1 MSRTSRGER
10 DEVMAEADA
19 VLDPGEAVAGQ
30 PTATAEAA
38 ELPTWEEI
46 ARTYGTFL
54 YTLALRL
61 TSNPDDAQDL
71 VQDTLLRVRRGLPNY
86 RPGSMRGWLTRIA
99 TNAFIDQTRR
109 RKRRIESSLTN
120 QAEGDLPVAPGADQ
134 PPAHLPLD
142 LQEAL
147 RNLPE
152 DYRVPVVLC
161 DVADRSYQEIADI
174 LGLPIGTVRSRI
186 HRGRMLLRETL
197 A

>member
-1 MSRTSRGER
+1 MKPETER
-10 DEVMAEADA
+10 PTFDLGAGSAQA
-19 VLDPGEAVAGQ
+19 RLEAV
-30 PTATAEAA
+30 EAA
-38 ELPTWEEI
+38 PAETTPTEIPSWEEI
-46 ARTYGTFL
+46 ARTHGSFL

-61 TSNPDDAQDL
+61 TSDPDDAQDL
-71 VQDTLLRVRRGLPNY
+71 VQDTLLRVRRGLTTY

-109 RKRRIESSLTN
+109 RRRRVESPLSSH
-120 QAEGDLPVAPGADQ
+120 AEGRLPVAPGADS
-134 PPAHLPLD
+134 PPSHIPID

-152 DYRVPVVLC
+152 EYRLPVVLC

-186 HRGRMLLRETL
+186 HRGRMLLREAL

>member
-1 MSRTSRGER
+1 MTPASEHTFSQPMTP
-10 DEVMAEADA
+10 EVVGPVTAPEPVLPAET
-19 VLDPGEAVAGQ
+19 EA
-30 PTATAEAA
+30 PS
-38 ELPTWEEI
+38 WEEV
-46 ARTYGTFL
+46 ARTHGTFL

-61 TSNPDDAQDL
+61 TSDPDDAQDL

-109 RKRRIESSLTN
+109 RKRRVESPLSS
-120 QAEGDLPVAPGADQ
+120 QFESDLPVAP
-134 PPAHLPLD
+134 PSHLPVD

-152 DYRVPVVLC
+152 EYRLPVVLC

-186 HRGRMLLRETL
+186 HRGRMLLREAL

>member
-1 MSRTSRGER
+1 MSPLPEPVSLTP
-10 DEVMAEADA
+10 EAA
-19 VLDPGEAVAGQ
+19 PAGA
-30 PTATAEAA
+30 PETAEV
-38 ELPTWEEI
+38 PSWEEI
-46 ARTYGTFL
+46 ARTHGSFL
-54 YTLALRL
+54 YNLALRL
-61 TSNPDDAQDL
+61 TADPDDAQDL

-109 RKRRIESSLTN
+109 RQRRVESPLGN
-120 QAEGDLPVAPGADQ
+120 QAEGDLPAAPAADC
-134 PPAHLPLD
+134 PSAHLPLD

-147 RNLPE
+147 AALPD
-152 DYRVPVVLC
+152 DYRLPVVLC

-186 HRGRMLLRETL
+186 HRGRMLLRQAL

>member
-1 MSRTSRGER
+1 MTQRTSSDSER
-10 DEVMAEADA
+10 AEAEA
-19 VLDPGEAVAGQ
+19 EAVEAGS
-30 PTATAEAA
+30 AETVEA
-38 ELPTWEEI
+38 PSWEEI
-46 ARTYGTFL
+46 ARTYGSFL

-61 TSNPDDAQDL
+61 TSDPDDAQDL

-109 RKRRIESSLTN
+109 RKRRVESSLTHH
-120 QAEGDLPVAPGADQ
+120 AEGDLPTAPGADK
-134 PPAHLPLD
+134 PPAHLPID

-147 RNLPE
+147 ADLPD
-152 DYRVPVVLC
+152 DYRIPVVLC

-186 HRGRMLLRETL
+186 HRGRMLLREAL

>member
-1 MSRTSRGER
+1 MTERVNRGPGPVET
-10 DEVMAEADA
+10 EAGGTTQA
-19 VLDPGEAVAGQ
+19 VETPS
-30 PTATAEAA
+30 
-38 ELPTWEEI
+38 WEEI
-46 ARTYGTFL
+46 ARTYGSFL

-61 TSNPDDAQDL
+61 TSDPDDAQDL

-109 RKRRIESSLTN
+109 RKRRVESSLTN
-120 QAEGDLPVAPGADQ
+120 QPEGDLPVAPGADK
-134 PPAHLPLD
+134 PPAHLPID

-147 RNLPE
+147 GNLPD
-152 DYRVPVVLC
+152 DYRIPVVLC

-186 HRGRMLLRETL
+186 HRGRMLLREAL

>member
-1 MSRTSRGER
+1 MTEGVNRGPGPVET
-10 DEVMAEADA
+10 EPGGTTPA
-19 VLDPGEAVAGQ
+19 VETPS
-30 PTATAEAA
+30 
-38 ELPTWEEI
+38 WEEI
-46 ARTYGTFL
+46 ARTYGSFL

-61 TSNPDDAQDL
+61 TSDPDDAQDL

-109 RKRRIESSLTN
+109 RKRRVESSLTN
-120 QAEGDLPVAPGADQ
+120 QPEGDLPVAPGADK
-134 PPAHLPLD
+134 PPAHLPID

-147 RNLPE
+147 GNLPD
-152 DYRVPVVLC
+152 DYRIPVVLC

-186 HRGRMLLRETL
+186 HRGRMLLREAL